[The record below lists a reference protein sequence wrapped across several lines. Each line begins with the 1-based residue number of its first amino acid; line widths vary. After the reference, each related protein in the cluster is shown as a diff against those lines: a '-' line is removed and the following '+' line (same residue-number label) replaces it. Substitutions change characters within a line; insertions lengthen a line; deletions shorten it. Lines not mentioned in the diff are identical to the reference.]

1 MLNRKNIGCHDNG
14 YVANL
19 HSQITAGYKEK
30 LILLKSYTEMAGGIA
45 TLGLP
50 SFAIPPLFMPEKIGD
65 AVFSPTGISPKDLPH
80 VFGTPLSGNVSLG
93 PDSTPSFVPRP
104 MLPNVVSIPCT
115 YDTTFE

>member
-1 MLNRKNIGCHDNG
+1 MLNHKNIGCHDNG

-65 AVFSPTGISPKDLPH
+65 TIFSPIGISPKDLPH
-80 VFGTPLSGNVSLG
+80 VFGTPLSGNVNLG
-93 PDSTPSFVPRP
+93 PDTSSFVRP
-104 MLPNVVSIPCT
+104 IIPNVVSIPCT
-115 YDTTFE
+115 YDPIL